1 MHRAARAVASF
12 WRKAY
17 EDGLTGLAA
26 MVAYNLLLSIF
37 PLALIALFVAGRV
50 LRSPELAAS
59 VINDARTIFPTAAQ
73 STLVEGVRR
82 LQQSSTTVGI
92 VALVSSL
99 WVGASFWGALD
110 TAFCRIY
117 HLPCRSWVRQKL
129 FGFGMLFV
137 VLIFIAASVAV
148 PTVQSLAVSS
158 AEDLPFGLA
167 DARDLVYYGGIALG
181 LLILFIALCITYA
194 AVPKGAIPWSC
205 VWPGALGGDDR
216 DGRGRRDVP
225 ALPLEHLDAE
235 DRDERGLRAD
245 RARLVLRAGAGRARR
260 RGRSTSC
267 ALSGCGSTGG
277 TVDLPAPRVATSRP
291 VAPAASQASRARGD
305 RSDASE
311 GEMFV
316 EAIRPRTTVTRAF
329 GIGPEVLSRSPESR
343 RSSFTTPRP
352 IGALS
357 LIRAQLPSS
366 VKMRTLHL
374 ILPAAVFGCLLTAP
388 VAFAAAATVRTHR

>member
-1 MHRAARAVASF
+1 VVAF

-59 VINDARTIFPTAAQ
+59 VVNDARTIFPSAGQQTI
-73 STLVEGVRR
+73 VEGVER

-129 FGFGMLFV
+129 FGFGMLLV

-158 AEDLPFGLA
+158 AKDLPFGLA
-167 DARDLVYYGGIALG
+167 DARDLVYYGGIVLG
-181 LLILFIALCITYA
+181 LIILFGALCITYT

-205 VWPGALGGDDR
+205 VWPGALAATLAMGAVDAAFPLYLTNVSTLRIGSSA
-216 DGRGRRDVP
+216 VFVLI
-225 ALPLEHLDAE
+225 ALVWFYVLA
-235 DRDERGLRAD
+235 
-245 RARLVLRAGAGRARR
+245 LVVLAGAVVNELRFERVRR
-260 RGRSTSC
+260 S
-267 ALSGCGSTGG
+267 GG
-277 TVDLPAPRVATSRP
+277 TVDLPAPPATMPGRVARATT
-291 VAPAASQASRARGD
+291 QASRARADTSGG
-305 RSDASE
+305 SE
-311 GEMFV
+311 GE
-316 EAIRPRTTVTRAF
+316 
-329 GIGPEVLSRSPESR
+329 
-343 RSSFTTPRP
+343 SS
-352 IGALS
+352 
-357 LIRAQLPSS
+357 
-366 VKMRTLHL
+366 
-374 ILPAAVFGCLLTAP
+374 
-388 VAFAAAATVRTHR
+388 

>member
-1 MHRAARAVASF
+1 VHRIARAVASF

-59 VINDARTIFPTAAQ
+59 VIADARTIFPTAAQ
-73 STLVEGVRR
+73 STLTEGIRR

-92 VALVSSL
+92 VAVVSSL

-137 VLIFIAASVAV
+137 VLIFIAASVLV
-148 PTVQSLAVSS
+148 PTVQSLAIHS

-167 DARDLVYYGGIALG
+167 DTGALIYWGGVAFGLVV
-181 LLILFIALCITYA
+181 LFGALCITYT

-205 VWPGALGGDDR
+205 VWPGALGASIAMGIVDATYPLYLSNISTLR
-216 DGRGRRDVP
+216 IGTSAVFVLIALVWFYILALIVLAGAVVNELRFEARRSTAESAASPAPPAATSGPAAPAPAPASPGREG
-225 ALPLEHLDAE
+225 
-235 DRDERGLRAD
+235 RAD
-245 RARLVLRAGAGRARR
+245 GAAG
-260 RGRSTSC
+260 
-267 ALSGCGSTGG
+267 
-277 TVDLPAPRVATSRP
+277 
-291 VAPAASQASRARGD
+291 
-305 RSDASE
+305 E
-311 GEMFV
+311 N
-316 EAIRPRTTVTRAF
+316 
-329 GIGPEVLSRSPESR
+329 ES
-343 RSSFTTPRP
+343 SS
-352 IGALS
+352 
-357 LIRAQLPSS
+357 
-366 VKMRTLHL
+366 
-374 ILPAAVFGCLLTAP
+374 
-388 VAFAAAATVRTHR
+388 

>member
-1 MHRAARAVASF
+1 MCIAPPDPSVAF

-129 FGFGMLFV
+129 FGFGMLSV
-137 VLIFIAASVAV
+137 VLVFIAASVAV
-148 PTVQSLAVSS
+148 PTVQALAVSG
-158 AEDLPFGLA
+158 ARDLPFGLG

-181 LLILFIALCITYA
+181 LLILFLALCITYT
-194 AVPKGAIPWSC
+194 AVPKGPIPWSC
-205 VWPGALGGDDR
+205 VWPGALGATLAMGVVDATFPLYLSNVSTLR
-216 DGRGRRDVP
+216 IGTSAVFVLI
-225 ALPLEHLDAE
+225 ALVWFY
-235 DRDERGLRAD
+235 
-245 RARLVLRAGAGRARR
+245 VLALIVLAGAVVNELRFERV
-260 RGRSTSC
+260 RSS
-267 ALSGCGSTGG
+267 GG

-291 VAPAASQASRARGD
+291 AAPSPIPASRARAG
-305 RSDASE
+305 RSDAGSRASNV
-311 GEMFV
+311 V
-316 EAIRPRTTVTRAF
+316 EAIGRPHQLPRAV
-329 GIGPEVLSRSPESR
+329 GIGPHVLSQTPSSR
-343 RSSFTTPRP
+343 RSSSAYPRP
-352 IGALS
+352 IGTLS
-357 LIRAQLPSS
+357 LIRAH
-366 VKMRTLHL
+366 LHL
-374 ILPAAVFGCLLTAP
+374 LGKDADPPRHSSRGRLRLPAHCP
-388 VAFAAAATVRTHR
+388 CRVRGGQR